1 MLVVAAVRIS
11 VLPFN
16 VNYKKLT
23 KKNTGTSQR
32 AAEAKRLTDTVDT
45 IVPRL
50 LNVPTNTIES
60 LARVLSSTWILY
72 RTSPKMLLLLC
83 VALPAKTCL
92 EAFLEHTENAVERT
106 VIVRSCSCWTSF
118 FVCVHILHSQKT
130 QVQES
135 STHNRRIL
143 RETWSRV
150 LSSRKMRTVRHLA
163 REPEMLRVYERVL
176 RSEMRRQDRA
186 GLVWRL
192 FDPLRALGD
201 HGLRY
206 YVCSTAVS

>member
-1 MLVVAAVRIS
+1 MVAAVRIS
-11 VLPFN
+11 LLPFN
-16 VNYKKLT
+16 VNHKKLK

-106 VIVRSCSCWTSF
+106 VIVRSCACWTSKF
-118 FVCVHILHSQKT
+118 LCVHTLHSILYTLKNTGTRILHT
-130 QVQES
+130 QS
-135 STHNRRIL
+135 SN
-143 RETWSRV
+143 
-150 LSSRKMRTVRHLA
+150 SSRDVESRLEFTKNENGETSCERT
-163 REPEMLRVYERVL
+163 
-176 RSEMRRQDRA
+176 
-186 GLVWRL
+186 
-192 FDPLRALGD
+192 
-201 HGLRY
+201 
-206 YVCSTAVS
+206 